1 MVHFYTLK
9 IQQVVKETSE
19 AVAISFNIPSDL
31 KDTFSFKPGQYITLK
46 TIIEGVEIRR
56 SYSLCSLPNKETMTI
71 VVKAIPNG
79 LFSNYAVNNLKEGDT
94 IEVSIPEGTFTLL
107 PENDKNYIAFVAG
120 SGITPVLSMALSV
133 LETKSTSNFTLVYGN
148 KTVED
153 TIFYTFLND
162 LQKKFPN
169 RLKVYYVFS
178 REQKDGA
185 LSGRINAKIVGE
197 ITKKTL
203 FDAAYLCGPEEMIG
217 TVSET
222 LLKGNFTK
230 DTIHYELFTVSE
242 DKEKVAQVK
251 DGETTVKVILD
262 DEEVSFT
269 MSQKESILAASLHNK
284 LDAPYS
290 CQGGVCSTCI
300 CKIVE
305 GKAIMTKNTVLSEE
319 EVDEGLVLSCQA
331 YPVTSEIM
339 VDFDDV

>member
-1 MVHFYTLK
+1 MAHFYDLK
-9 IQQVVKETSE
+9 IQQIIKETSE
-19 AVAISFNIPSDL
+19 AVAISFDIPSNL
-31 KDTFSFKPGQYITLK
+31 KDAFFFKPGQYITLK
-46 TIIEGVEIRR
+46 TTIENVEVRR
-56 SYSLCSLPNKETMTI
+56 SYSLCSLPNRETMTI

-94 IEVSIPEGTFTLL
+94 VEVSNPEGTFILL
-107 PENDKNYIAFVAG
+107 PENNKNYIAFVAG
-120 SGITPVLSMALSV
+120 SGITPVLSMILSV
-133 LETKSTSNFTLVYGN
+133 LETEATSKFTLVYGN
-148 KTVED
+148 KTAED
-153 TIFYTFLND
+153 TIFYGFLND

-169 RLKVYYVFS
+169 RLKVHYVFS

-185 LSGRINAKIVGE
+185 LNGRIDAKIVDK
-197 ITKKTL
+197 ITKKNP
-203 FDAAYLCGPEEMIG
+203 FDAAYLCGPEEMIN

-222 LLKGNFTK
+222 LLKGDFKK

-251 DGETTVKVILD
+251 DGETNVKVVLD

-269 MSQKESILAASLHNK
+269 MSQKESILAATLHNK

-300 CKIVE
+300 CRIVE

-331 YPVTSEIM
+331 YPVTSEII